1 MIYQFMGIA
10 LLFICFSGMLTGC
23 SVLFS
28 EQEWSE
34 NYALTEGVRASS
46 PQMID
51 GRLNTIGETTFPEGS
66 QGIRGVNPAS
76 EVVITLPEKKTIRR
90 IVVHSDNLTE
100 FDIHADKGSIAVESD
115 WQLIKVVKS
124 VTTNPI
130 QISLLIPF
138 PTDRIRLRV
147 LETKDDAILS
157 RQQRA
162 QSGGFR
168 GWGSGSRLAAG
179 KIREIELY
187 GYKSTEEMAAEK
199 ATDQREKELD
209 SLLDLE

>member
-1 MIYQFMGIA
+1 MIYQFMGFF
-10 LLFICFSGMLTGC
+10 LLLICLSGMLTGC

-51 GRLNTIGETTFPEGS
+51 GKLNTIGETTFPEGS
-66 QGIRGVNPAS
+66 QGFAGANPAS

-100 FDIHADKGSIAVESD
+100 FDIHADKGSIAVEAD
-115 WQLIKVVKS
+115 WQLIKEIKS
-124 VTTNPI
+124 AKTNPI

-147 LETKDDAILS
+147 LGTKDDALLN

-162 QSGGFR
+162 RSGGFR
-168 GWGSGSRLAAG
+168 GWNSSRRAVG

-187 GYKSTEEMAAEK
+187 GYKSTEEMEVEK
-199 ATDQREKELD
+199 AEDKREKELD